1 MIMTFSVENWRS
13 FRERATLNMTAASE
27 KQHSDRL
34 PAIAKYRL
42 KLLPISAI
50 YGANASGKTKFIE
63 ALAFL
68 QYLVLQGTQNQSQ
81 KIALE
86 RFRLETEWL
95 TKPSRFA
102 IDVLIDGLI
111 YTYEISL
118 LPEKILEE
126 RLIMQNSCTAYD
138 VFTRIDGQAMSYD
151 TDYFNQEEIDFLNF
165 IAKATRSNQ
174 LFLTNAVQ
182 LNMVKLRP
190 LYDWFESKLTVISP
204 NSEFISIQRLADPG
218 DILSEHTIKLMR
230 ILGAGID
237 HFETVKLADIDSSL
251 PKTLLNDI
259 KQKMSHPDDVYR
271 SNDIIVRMENDEL
284 VFEKLLAIHKNLHG
298 ENIRFQ
304 LNEESD
310 GTKRL
315 LDLIPAFAKLKEAQG
330 TVFVIDE
337 LDRSLH
343 TQLLEWLLKY
353 FLDVCHADSR
363 NQLIFTTH
371 DVNILTQD
379 LFRRDELWGID
390 KNPDGASILYSF
402 RDFKKIRSDRNIRK
416 VYLNG
421 LMGAVPTIL

>member
-1 MIMTFSVENWRS
+1 
-13 FRERATLNMTAASE
+13 
-27 KQHSDRL
+27 
-34 PAIAKYRL
+34 
-42 KLLPISAI
+42 
-50 YGANASGKTKFIE
+50 
-63 ALAFL
+63 
-68 QYLVLQGTQNQSQ
+68 
-81 KIALE
+81 
-86 RFRLETEWL
+86 
-95 TKPSRFA
+95 
-102 IDVLIDGLI
+102 
-111 YTYEISL
+111 
-118 LPEKILEE
+118 
-126 RLIMQNSCTAYD
+126 
-138 VFTRIDGQAMSYD
+138 MSYD

-218 DILSEHTIKLMR
+218 DVLSEHAIKLMR

-251 PKTLLNDI
+251 PKKLLSGI
-259 KQKMSHPDDVYR
+259 KQKMSRPDDVNG

-304 LNEESD
+304 LSEESN

-315 LDLIPAFAKLKEAQG
+315 LDLIPALAKLKKGQG

-343 TQLLEWLLKY
+343 TQLPEWLQKY

-379 LFRRDELWGID
+379 IFRRDELWGID
-390 KNPDGASILYSF
+390 KNPDGAPILYSF
-402 RDFKKIRSDRNIRK
+402 RDFRK
-416 VYLNG
+416 LFKTPISERWGSRFV
-421 LMGAVPTIL
+421 

>member
-204 NSEFISIQRLADPG
+204 NSEFNSIQRLADPG
-218 DILSEHTIKLMR
+218 DVLSEHTIKLMR
-230 ILGAGID
+230 ILGTGID

>member
-13 FRERATLNMTAASE
+13 FRERATLNMTASSE

-42 KLLPISAI
+42 KLLPITAI

-68 QYLVLQGTQNQSQ
+68 QYLVLQGTQNPSQ

-86 RFRLETEWL
+86 RFKLETEWL

-111 YTYEISL
+111 YTYKISL

-126 RLIMQNSCTAYD
+126 RLIIQNSCTAYD
-138 VFTRIDGQAMSYD
+138 VFTRIDGQVMHFD

-190 LYDWFESKLTVISP
+190 LYDWFETKLTVISP

-218 DILSEHTIKLMR
+218 DVLSEHTTNLMR
-230 ILGAGID
+230 ILGTGID
-237 HFETVKLADIDSSL
+237 HFETVKLADVDSSF
-251 PKTLLNDI
+251 PKKLLSDI
-259 KQKMSHPDDVYR
+259 KQKMNHPDDVFR

-315 LDLIPAFAKLKEAQG
+315 LDLIPAFAKLKEGQG
-330 TVFVIDE
+330 AVFVIDE

-379 LFRRDELWGID
+379 LFRRDELWGVD
-390 KNPDGASILYSF
+390 KQNDGASNLYSF
-402 RDFKKIRSDRNIRK
+402 RDFKKIRNDKNIRK

>member
-218 DILSEHTIKLMR
+218 DVLSEHAIKLMR
-230 ILGAGID
+230 ILGTGID

-390 KNPDGASILYSF
+390 KNPDGAPILYSF
-402 RDFKKIRSDRNIRK
+402 RDFKKNQKR
-416 VYLNG
+416 
-421 LMGAVPTIL
+421 

>member
-190 LYDWFESKLTVISP
+190 LYNWFESKLTVISP

-218 DILSEHTIKLMR
+218 DVLSEHTIKLMR
-230 ILGAGID
+230 IFGTGID

>member
-218 DILSEHTIKLMR
+218 DVLSEHAIKLMR
-230 ILGAGID
+230 ILGTGID

-251 PKTLLNDI
+251 PKKLLSGI
-259 KQKMSHPDDVYR
+259 KQKMSRPDDVNG

>member
-13 FRERATLNMTAASE
+13 FRERATLDMTASSE

-34 PAIAKYRL
+34 SAIAKYRL

-50 YGANASGKTKFIE
+50 YGANASGKTRFIE

-68 QYLVLQGTQNQSQ
+68 QNLVLQGTQNQSQ

-86 RFRLETEWL
+86 RFKLETEWL

-126 RLIMQNSCTAYD
+126 RLIIQNSCTAYD

-151 TDYFNQEEIDFLNF
+151 ADYFNQEEIDFLNF
-165 IAKATRSNQ
+165 IARATRSNQ

-182 LNMVKLRP
+182 LNMVRLRP

-204 NSEFISIQRLADPG
+204 NSEFISIQRLADHG
-218 DILSEHTIKLMR
+218 DVLSEHATRLMR
-230 ILGAGID
+230 TLGTGID
-237 HFETVKLADIDSSL
+237 HFETVELADIDSSL
-251 PKTLLNDI
+251 PKGLLSEI
-259 KQKMSHPDDVYR
+259 KQQLSRPGDVFR

-284 VFEKLLAIHKNLHG
+284 VFEKLLAVHKNLHG

-304 LNEESD
+304 LNEESE

-315 LDLIPAFAKLKEAQG
+315 LDLLPAFAKLKEGREA
-330 TVFVIDE
+330 VFVIDE

-353 FLDVCHADSR
+353 FLDACHADSR

-379 LFRRDELWGID
+379 LFRRDELWGIN
-390 KNPDGASILYSF
+390 KNSDGASILYSF
-402 RDFKKIRSDRNIRK
+402 REFKKIRSDKDIRK

-421 LMGAVPTIL
+421 LMGAVPAIF

>member
-1 MIMTFSVENWRS
+1 
-13 FRERATLNMTAASE
+13 
-27 KQHSDRL
+27 
-34 PAIAKYRL
+34 
-42 KLLPISAI
+42 
-50 YGANASGKTKFIE
+50 
-63 ALAFL
+63 
-68 QYLVLQGTQNQSQ
+68 
-81 KIALE
+81 
-86 RFRLETEWL
+86 
-95 TKPSRFA
+95 
-102 IDVLIDGLI
+102 
-111 YTYEISL
+111 
-118 LPEKILEE
+118 
-126 RLIMQNSCTAYD
+126 
-138 VFTRIDGQAMSYD
+138 MSYD

-218 DILSEHTIKLMR
+218 DVLSEHAIKLMR

-251 PKTLLNDI
+251 PKKLLSGI
-259 KQKMSHPDDVYR
+259 KQKMSRPDDVNG

-304 LNEESD
+304 LSEESN

-315 LDLIPAFAKLKEAQG
+315 LDLIP
-330 TVFVIDE
+330 E

-343 TQLLEWLLKY
+343 TQLPEWLQKY

-379 LFRRDELWGID
+379 IFRRDELWGID
-390 KNPDGASILYSF
+390 KNPDGAPILYSF
-402 RDFKKIRSDRNIRK
+402 RDFKKNQKR
-416 VYLNG
+416 
-421 LMGAVPTIL
+421 

>member
-1 MIMTFSVENWRS
+1 
-13 FRERATLNMTAASE
+13 
-27 KQHSDRL
+27 
-34 PAIAKYRL
+34 
-42 KLLPISAI
+42 
-50 YGANASGKTKFIE
+50 
-63 ALAFL
+63 
-68 QYLVLQGTQNQSQ
+68 
-81 KIALE
+81 
-86 RFRLETEWL
+86 
-95 TKPSRFA
+95 
-102 IDVLIDGLI
+102 
-111 YTYEISL
+111 
-118 LPEKILEE
+118 
-126 RLIMQNSCTAYD
+126 
-138 VFTRIDGQAMSYD
+138 MSYD
-151 TDYFNQEEIDFLNF
+151 TDNFNQEEIDFLNF

-218 DILSEHTIKLMR
+218 DVLSEHAIKLMR

-251 PKTLLNDI
+251 PKKLLSGI
-259 KQKMSHPDDVYR
+259 KQKMSRPDDVNG

-304 LNEESD
+304 LSEESN

-315 LDLIPAFAKLKEAQG
+315 LDLIPALAKLKKGQG

-343 TQLLEWLLKY
+343 TQLPEWLLKY

-379 LFRRDELWGID
+379 IFRRDELWGID
-390 KNPDGASILYSF
+390 KNPDGAPILYSF
-402 RDFKKIRSDRNIRK
+402 RDFKKNQKR
-416 VYLNG
+416 
-421 LMGAVPTIL
+421 

>member
-174 LFLTNAVQ
+174 LFLINAVQ

-218 DILSEHTIKLMR
+218 DVLSEHAIKLMR
-230 ILGAGID
+230 ILGTGID

-251 PKTLLNDI
+251 PKKLLSGI
-259 KQKMSHPDDVYR
+259 KQKMSRPDDVNG

-390 KNPDGASILYSF
+390 KNPDGAPILYSF
-402 RDFKKIRSDRNIRK
+402 RDFKKNQKR
-416 VYLNG
+416 
-421 LMGAVPTIL
+421 

>member
-13 FRERATLNMTAASE
+13 FRERATLNMTATSE
-27 KQHSDRL
+27 KQHVDHL

-68 QYLVLQGTQNQSQ
+68 QNLVLQGTQNQSQ

-86 RFRLETEWL
+86 RFKLETEWL

-118 LPEKILEE
+118 QPEKILEE
-126 RLIMQNSCTAYD
+126 RLIIQNSCTAYD
-138 VFTRIDGQAMSYD
+138 VFTRIDGQVMSYD
-151 TDYFNQEEIDFLNF
+151 TDYFNQEEIEFLNF

-182 LNMVKLRP
+182 LNMGRLRP
-190 LYDWFESKLTVISP
+190 LYDWFASKLTVISP
-204 NSEFISIQRLADPG
+204 NIQRLADPG
-218 DILSEHTIKLMR
+218 AVLSEHTTKLMR
-230 ILGAGID
+230 MLGTGID
-237 HFETVKLADIDSSL
+237 HFETVKLADIDASL
-251 PKTLLNDI
+251 PKKLLNEI
-259 KQKMSHPDDVYR
+259 QQQLSRPDDVFR
-271 SNDIIVRMENDEL
+271 SHDIIVRMENDEL
-284 VFEKLLAIHKNLHG
+284 VFEKLLAVHKNLRG

-315 LDLIPAFAKLKEAQG
+315 LDLIPAFAKLKEGQG
-330 TVFVIDE
+330 TVFVIDA

-353 FLDVCHADSR
+353 FLDACHADSR

-402 RDFKKIRSDRNIRK
+402 RDFKKIRSDKDIRK

-421 LMGAVPTIL
+421 LMGAVPTFS

>member
-218 DILSEHTIKLMR
+218 DVLSEHAIKLMR
-230 ILGAGID
+230 ILGTGID

>member
-218 DILSEHTIKLMR
+218 DVLSEHAIKLMR

-251 PKTLLNDI
+251 PKKLLSGI
-259 KQKMSHPDDVYR
+259 KQKMSRPDDVNG

>member
-13 FRERATLNMTAASE
+13 FRERATLNMTATSE
-27 KQHSDRL
+27 KQHADRL

-68 QYLVLQGTQNQSQ
+68 QNLVLHGTQNQSQ

-86 RFRLETEWL
+86 RFKLETEWL
-95 TKPSRFA
+95 SKPSRFA
-102 IDVLIDGLI
+102 IDVLIDELI

-118 LPEKILEE
+118 QPEKILEE
-126 RLIMQNSCTAYD
+126 RLTIQNSCTAYG
-138 VFTRIDGQAMSYD
+138 VFIRIDGQAVSYD
-151 TDYFNQEEIDFLNF
+151 TDYFNQEEIEFLNF

-174 LFLTNAVQ
+174 LLLTNAVQ
-182 LNMVKLRP
+182 LNMGRLRP

-204 NSEFISIQRLADPG
+204 DREFILTQRPADPG
-218 DILSEHTIKLMR
+218 DVLSEHTAKLMR
-230 ILGAGID
+230 ILGTGID
-237 HFETVKLADIDSSL
+237 HFETVRLADIDASL
-251 PKTLLNDI
+251 PKKLLNEI
-259 KQKMSHPDDVYR
+259 QQQLSRPDDVFR

-284 VFEKLLAIHKNLHG
+284 VFEKLLAIHKNLQG

-304 LNEESD
+304 LNEESE
-310 GTKRL
+310 GAKRL
-315 LDLIPAFAKLKEAQG
+315 LDLIPAFAKLQEGQG

-353 FLDVCHADSR
+353 FLDACHADSR
-363 NQLIFTTH
+363 NQLIFTAH

-379 LFRRDELWGID
+379 LFRRDELCGID

-402 RDFKKIRSDRNIRK
+402 RDFKKIRSDKDIRK

-421 LMGAVPTIL
+421 LMGAVPTFC